1 MSARQQFITKA
12 EFGRRH
18 HLGRTRLKRLVAEG
32 LPIKDGKVQLEAATA
47 WLKANVDS
55 ARKNHW
61 QHGNGGDA
69 SLNELR
75 RQREALKIDAGRL
88 ALRRVS
94 GEVVERAAVRRFLV
108 DRARMERDDWIG
120 WASAAAA
127 RIAAALGVDTGKL
140 FALLEAEVRDQLRR
154 IAGKALKD
162 SEDGNSDGLA

>member
-1 MSARQQFITKA
+1 MSARQQSITKA

-32 LPIKDGKVQLEAATA
+32 LPIKNGKVQLEEATA

-61 QHGNGGDA
+61 QHGNGDT

-88 ALRRVS
+88 ALQRAS
-94 GEVVERAAVRRFLV
+94 GDVVERAAVRRFLV
-108 DRARMERDDWIG
+108 ERARMERDDWIG
-120 WASAAAA
+120 WTSAVAA

-154 IAGKALKD
+154 VAGKALKD
-162 SEDGNSDGLA
+162 IEDGNSNGLA

>member
-1 MSARQQFITKA
+1 MSAQQQLVTKA

-18 HLGRTRLKRLVAEG
+18 HLGRTRMKRLLAEG
-32 LPIKDGKVQLEAATA
+32 LPTKNGKLPLAAATA

-61 QHGNGGDA
+61 HGNGDA

-88 ALRRVS
+88 ALRRAS
-94 GEVVERAAVRRFLV
+94 GEVVERTAVRQFLV
-108 DRARMERDDWIG
+108 DRARTERDDWIG
-120 WASAAAA
+120 WTSAAAA
-127 RIAAALGVDTGKL
+127 RLAAALGIDTGKL

-154 IAGKALKD
+154 LAGKALED
-162 SEDGNSDGLA
+162 SDHGNSDSLA